1 MLQAVLEEAKD
12 VDSFVVVARA
22 ENELSDSIE
31 ILFHGGASAAGL
43 REAIQARA
51 KITPLIRRATRKK
64 IEALQL
70 PPQARK
76 RRTFVDLR

>member
-1 MLQAVLEEAKD
+1 MVLEEAD
-12 VDSFVVVARA
+12 NVESFVILARA

-31 ILFHGGASAAGL
+31 ILFHGGAKISDL

-51 KITPLIRRATRKK
+51 KIAPQIRHVPLAE
-64 IEALQL
+64 IEELQL